1 MAAPLC
7 SCQTMMNLTKTAT
20 YRGQLRYISIRNSLL
35 ANANSKNQS
44 RLSDQSSNKKKD
56 RDSTSKRSSPPTF
69 ASGSDFRKF
78 NLKKPGSKFDRKWV
92 VWADALTSP
101 PRAGH
106 MPQDIDWTSVWP
118 TQKTFNYSVVPLP
131 IRQGM
136 ARGSEGTMKE
146 RGLPPGKYANTELV
160 KIPNFLHLTPNHIKQ
175 QCAAM
180 RKFCTPWPEELKSEA
195 SMKEHFHLEVISS
208 DFCFAGPS
216 VRDPR
221 ARVVTFKLNLNDLE
235 LDSHAFHK
243 MKLLLGDKYDPKTGE
258 ITLTAD
264 RCPMKQQNYDYL
276 RYVLTILYL
285 ESWKTEDW
293 ESEKEEGDYAT
304 YTWDR
309 SVNKGNIVN
318 LLNTYRERA
327 QALPD
332 GKGKQ
337 FSNLPEDLTADNIT
351 SLEEVKTYKDAVED
365 IFNVGENPETLEK
378 YRQSVLKLL
387 KIKPG
392 QPSVKSSTSS
402 SLS

>member
-118 TQKTFNYSVVPLP
+118 TQKTFNYSV
-131 IRQGM
+131 
-136 ARGSEGTMKE
+136 
-146 RGLPPGKYANTELV
+146 
-160 KIPNFLHLTPNHIKQ
+160 
-175 QCAAM
+175 
-180 RKFCTPWPEELKSEA
+180 FCTPWPEELKSEA

-221 ARVVTFKLNLNDLE
+221 ARVVTFKVPNEATE
-235 LDSHAFHK
+235 LRLFEICVDHPIFRI
-243 MKLLLGDKYDPKTGE
+243 MENGRLGVRKRGRRLCDIHLGSQCEQGKHCQPAEYIQGTG
-258 ITLTAD
+258 
-264 RCPMKQQNYDYL
+264 
-276 RYVLTILYL
+276 
-285 ESWKTEDW
+285 S
-293 ESEKEEGDYAT
+293 
-304 YTWDR
+304 
-309 SVNKGNIVN
+309 
-318 LLNTYRERA
+318 
-327 QALPD
+327 D